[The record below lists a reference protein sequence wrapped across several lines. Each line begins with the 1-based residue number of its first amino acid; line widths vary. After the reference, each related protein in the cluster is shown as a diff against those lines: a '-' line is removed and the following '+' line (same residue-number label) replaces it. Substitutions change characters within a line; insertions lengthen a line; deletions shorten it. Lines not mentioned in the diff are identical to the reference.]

1 MNSITIEP
9 LQISQNMVIE
19 RVGSG
24 TTNGG
29 TTNYEKLKNL
39 PTLNGKPIIGDMV
52 EEDPTVSAI
61 PAEDILRILK

>member
-19 RVGSG
+19 RVG
-24 TTNGG
+24 NG

-61 PAEDILRILK
+61 PTEDLLRILK